1 MQQVHMIPTVH
12 HVLEIYSE
20 APVFS
25 NARDIGS
32 MAAINTILSQL
43 IVL

>member
-1 MQQVHMIPTVH
+1 MQSVRMIDRSPMYWK
-12 HVLEIYSE
+12 IYSE

-32 MAAINTILSQL
+32 MAANQ
-43 IVL
+43 